1 MNNEYKNKKNGFPMS
16 ILKNLKCGFPN
27 FQQCHIFVII
37 KIHYTNVFLWNL
49 IVLFLVHSNFKYPKV
64 EVIFFGIIQNK
75 IKKGFWVELIKPL
88 LKRPYKM
95 DHAKQAL
102 RPINCSKV
110 QSNFMYTYQGWF

>member
-1 MNNEYKNKKNGFPMS
+1 MWFPQFPTMSHLCHNQNTLHNGISLRCFWS
-16 ILKNLKCGFPN
+16 ILTC
-27 FQQCHIFVII
+27 
-37 KIHYTNVFLWNL
+37 
-49 IVLFLVHSNFKYPKV
+49 KYPKV

-75 IKKGFWVELIKPL
+75 IKEGFWVELIKPL

-102 RPINCSKV
+102 RPISCSKV